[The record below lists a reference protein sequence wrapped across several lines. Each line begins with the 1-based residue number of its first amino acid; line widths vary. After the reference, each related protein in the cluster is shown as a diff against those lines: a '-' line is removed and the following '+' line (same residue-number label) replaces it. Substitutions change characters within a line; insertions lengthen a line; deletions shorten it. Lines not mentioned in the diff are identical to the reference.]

1 MLTLHSGPN
10 WIHGSHNNPILDLAN
25 ETNSTVVSPE
35 LGESVVF
42 DESGHQLSE
51 QTGQEISGIVWGIID
66 DAFKYSNEDSAT
78 IPPERSLMDFF
89 RKRVEEMKLDRYTSK
104 LVLQCAQ
111 IWGDYVGEP
120 TETQS
125 LKYMWLE
132 ECIDDGWFFL
142 LKSSAFLTPA
152 RVSLLM
158 KIENLFVASTYG
170 SILARIAETALAK
183 ADLYLSTKVTSFTS
197 DVSNPQKP
205 KVTLTTADSLVP
217 QAFDDVI
224 ITAPLGWLKRNLGA
238 FNPLLPP
245 RLTQALNNASYGRL
259 EKVYISFEKAF
270 WHDQN
275 SNTPFFTKFLCP
287 AFAPLQN
294 PYRWTLEPVSLA
306 SLPEATAQPSL
317 LFYLNGPCSAH
328 VTSMIS
334 SLQANSSE
342 YYDRLTEFFHPYYSL
357 LPNYDATSPICQPVK
372 VLSTDWQHDELAGW
386 GSYTNFQVSTV
397 SPKKWHQLGGD
408 EVEIDPKNAAAAD
421 ASRNTASTRTES
433 TEENDDQERVDD
445 EVHID
450 KDIQVLRQGCPER
463 GIWFAGEHTAPFV
476 ALGTT
481 TGAYW
486 SGEAVGRRVL
496 AAYGLGTYEDAL
508 DIEHEGLRMTATNG
522 SASVKNEASVDR
534 MGNTG
539 AVETLG

>member
-1 MLTLHSGPN
+1 M
-10 WIHGSHNNPILDLAN
+10 
-25 ETNSTVVSPE
+25 TVC
-35 LGESVVF
+35 
-42 DESGHQLSE
+42 
-51 QTGQEISGIVWGIID
+51 
-66 DAFKYSNEDSAT
+66 
-78 IPPERSLMDFF
+78 FF
-89 RKRVEEMKLDRYTSK
+89 FP
-104 LVLQCAQ
+104 Q
-111 IWGDYVGEP
+111 P
-120 TETQS
+120 
-125 LKYMWLE
+125 
-132 ECIDDGWFFL
+132 
-142 LKSSAFLTPA
+142 SAFLTPA

-158 KIENLFVASTYG
+158 KIENLFVASTYR

-238 FNPLLPP
+238 FNPLLSP

-270 WHDQN
+270 WHDEN
-275 SNTPFFTKFLCP
+275 SNPPFFTKFLCP
-287 AFAPLQN
+287 AYAPLQN

-306 SLPEATAQPSL
+306 SLPGATAQPSL

-342 YYDRLTEFFHPYYSL
+342 YYDRLTEFFRPYYSL
-357 LPNYDATSPICQPVK
+357 LPNYDATSLVCQPVK

-397 SPKKWHQLGGD
+397 SPEKSHHLGGD
-408 EVEIDPKNAAAAD
+408 ELETNPKNVAAAE

-450 KDIQVLRQGCPER
+450 KDIEALRQGCPER

-508 DIEHEGLRMTATNG
+508 AIEHEGLRMTATNG
-522 SASVKNEASVDR
+522 SASVKVEASVDR
-534 MGNTG
+534 MENTG